1 MNPAAVR
8 TASASSDRRL
18 ANAGYSS
25 RGTIV
30 VLLSLF
36 SLVGYGLR
44 MNISIASPFMMADLH
59 LDKIQMGRVFSGFML
74 GYALFQI
81 PWGVVG
87 DRLGPG
93 RTLTAAALLWGAT
106 TFLTGLVPGW
116 IVPAGTASLVAL
128 IAIRFLLGVG
138 EAAAYPVAARAVA
151 GWLPPSRRAASYSSL
166 IVGMAVGSAFT
177 PPLVSWVMVTAGWRV
192 SFYLSAATAFLLA
205 VWWHRAA
212 GARLDR
218 ATPRAGD
225 GMPPQ
230 SRPSWVSV
238 LKDRNVAFMSA
249 SYFLDSYVLFIF
261 VFWLY
266 TYLVEQRGFSILQ
279 SGIYT
284 SLPFVTGI
292 VLVPI
297 AGHLSDAISV
307 RAGRNWGRRAVGM
320 TGLALSGVLLL
331 VGVDVTSSAQAIASL
346 SLAVGFLLCTEP
358 AFWGASMDLG
368 GAQAGTAGGIMN
380 MAGNVGGVVS
390 TALVPV
396 LVESFGWRF
405 AFGSAAALAFTGAL
419 LWLLVQVEP
428 SSSKVRT

>member
-1 MNPAAVR
+1 MADQAH
-8 TASASSDRRL
+8 
-18 ANAGYSS
+18 SS
-25 RGTIV
+25 RRTIV

-36 SLVGYGLR
+36 SLVGYALR
-44 MNISIASPFMMADLH
+44 MNISIASPFMMAELH

-81 PWGVVG
+81 PWGVIG

-93 RTLTAAALLWGAT
+93 RTLTAAAVLWGAT
-106 TFLTGLVPGW
+106 TLLTGLVPGW

-128 IAIRFLLGVG
+128 IGIRFLLGVG

-151 GWLPPSRRAASYSSL
+151 GWLPASRRAASYSSL

-177 PPLVSWVMVTAGWRV
+177 PPLVSWVMVTAGWRM
-192 SFYLSAATAFLLA
+192 SFYLSAAIAFLLA
-205 VWWHRAA
+205 IWWNHAA
-212 GARLDR
+212 GAKLDR
-218 ATPRAGD
+218 TTTAVESRNAVAG
-225 GMPPQ
+225 GV
-230 SRPSWVSV
+230 SWLRV
-238 LKDRNVAFMSA
+238 LKDRNVALMSA

-279 SGIYT
+279 SGVYT
-284 SLPFVTGI
+284 SLPFVVAI

-297 AGHLSDAISV
+297 AGYLSDTLSD
-307 RAGRNWGRRAVGM
+307 RLGRSWGRRAVAM
-320 TGLALSGVLLL
+320 TGLTLSAILL
-331 VGVDVTSSAQAIASL
+331 VIGVDVTSSAQAIASL

-380 MAGNVGGVVS
+380 MAGNLGGVVS

-405 AFGSAAALAFTGAL
+405 AFGSAAALAFAGAL
-419 LWLLVQVEP
+419 LWLAVRVEP
-428 SSSKVRT
+428 PGRS

>member
-1 MNPAAVR
+1 VEDAEHPSRR
-8 TASASSDRRL
+8 TVL
-18 ANAGYSS
+18 
-25 RGTIV
+25 

-44 MNISIASPFMMADLH
+44 MNISIASPYMMADLH
-59 LDKIQMGRVFSGFML
+59 LDKIQMGRVFSAFML

-87 DRLGPG
+87 DRFGPG

-106 TFLTGLVPGW
+106 TLLTGLVPGW
-116 IVPAGTASLVAL
+116 LVPAGDAALVAL
-128 IAIRFLLGVG
+128 VGIRFLLGAG

-151 GWLPPSRRAASYSSL
+151 GWLPSSRRAASYSSL

-192 SFYLSAATAFLLA
+192 SFYLSAAIAFLLA
-205 VWWHRAA
+205 IWWSRAA
-212 GARLDR
+212 GAKLDR
-218 ATPRAGD
+218 TGPAVDSATGAMAG
-225 GMPPQ
+225 
-230 SRPSWVSV
+230 PSWLGV
-238 LKDRNVAFMSA
+238 LKNRNVALMSA
-249 SYFLDSYVLFIF
+249 SYLLDSYVLFVF

-279 SGIYT
+279 SGVFT
-284 SLPFVTGI
+284 SLPFAVAI

-297 AGHLSDAISV
+297 AGYLSDALSI
-307 RAGRNWGRRAVGM
+307 RLGRSWGRRAVAMG
-320 TGLALSGVLLL
+320 GLVLSAVLL
-331 VGVDVTSSAQAIASL
+331 VIGVDVTNSMQAIASL

-358 AFWGASMDLG
+358 AYWGACMDLG

-380 MAGNVGGVVS
+380 MAGNLGGVVS

-405 AFGSAAALAFTGAL
+405 AFGSAAGLALGAAL
-419 LWLLVQVEP
+419 LWLVVRVEP
-428 SSSKVRT
+428 AVASSGSLAPSPRL